1 MKSILI
7 TGGSGFLGVHLAHKF
22 KKKFKVI
29 LAGRNNK
36 QNFFAKKKTAC
47 EVLPLDVS
55 NIESVRDVINYAKPN
70 IIIHA
75 AATKFVDLSEKFP
88 LECVDINVN
97 GSTNIARIAIDKKI
111 ETVIGISTD
120 KASPPIRNIYGM
132 SKSLMEKIFVSLG
145 NSHKTKFACVRYGN
159 VAWSTGSVLPVW
171 NEMFKKNK
179 TIYTT
184 GPYMRRFFFTVN
196 EAVELVSTSLDKINY
211 LSGKIL
217 SREMKGAKMID
228 ILKVW
233 IKIYGGKFIIS
244 EERPGERVDEFLI
257 GETEL
262 PYTEKKIIRNIDH
275 YIIDFKNKVQKPL
288 KEIISSNNC
297 KKINF
302 LEIKKILELKKIYES
317 Y

>member
-7 TGGSGFLGVHLAHKF
+7 TGGSGFLGIHLAYKF

-184 GPYMRRFFFTVN
+184 GPYMRRFF
-196 EAVELVSTSLDKINY
+196 LQL
-211 LSGKIL
+211 
-217 SREMKGAKMID
+217 MK
-228 ILKVW
+228 L
-233 IKIYGGKFIIS
+233 
-244 EERPGERVDEFLI
+244 L
-257 GETEL
+257 
-262 PYTEKKIIRNIDH
+262 N
-275 YIIDFKNKVQKPL
+275 
-288 KEIISSNNC
+288 
-297 KKINF
+297 
-302 LEIKKILELKKIYES
+302 
-317 Y
+317 